1 MQFKFRRLNHVQII
15 IPAGADAEAQAREF
29 YAGLLGLSEIP
40 KPEPLRANGGLWFR
54 VADVELHLGV
64 EPVTAKTKRHPAFE
78 VENLEAMRALFTER
92 GVRVKDE
99 TRIPGVE
106 RFSFFDPFDNRI
118 EVMELTG
125 V

>member
-64 EPVTAKTKRHPAFE
+64 EAGTAKTKRHPAFE